1 MIFLMAG
8 AITMFWLAEK
18 KRKLFIIIPVAE
30 IQRNSLHPFFL
41 TPNKN
46 STKTTMVGHLWQWY
60 AYIYTYINKPI

>member
-18 KRKLFIIIPVAE
+18 KTKIVHHHSSSGDPKKLVT
-30 IQRNSLHPFFL
+30 SFFL

-60 AYIYTYINKPI
+60 IYIYTYINKPI